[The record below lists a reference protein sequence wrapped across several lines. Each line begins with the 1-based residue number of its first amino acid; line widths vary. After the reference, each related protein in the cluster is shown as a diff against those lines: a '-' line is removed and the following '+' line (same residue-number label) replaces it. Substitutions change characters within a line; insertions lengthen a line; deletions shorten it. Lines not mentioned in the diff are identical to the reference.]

1 LSIRQRY
8 KESLQF
14 DFNYT
19 LSHSTDNAS
28 GLQISNAY
36 DTAFILNPLR
46 PQDSKAASNF
56 DIRHI
61 VNANALWQLPLG
73 RGHQFMNDAPGF
85 VDALI
90 GGWQLTG
97 IFRWN
102 SGLPVQTPFDAAQ
115 WATNWNV
122 QSNGV
127 RVGPFESSPTRGGA
141 SDPNLFSNPK
151 AAYNAFRNAF
161 PGETGD
167 RNVLRLPGYVSL
179 DMGLDKSFRMPY
191 NEKHRLQFRWEVFNV
206 TNTQRLTLFEITRSN
221 LGLNQD
227 SQLPAS
233 DPGPAFGKLDKI
245 QGSPRVMQ
253 FGLRYT
259 F

>member
-1 LSIRQRY
+1 
-8 KESLQF
+8 
-14 DFNYT
+14 
-19 LSHSTDNAS
+19 
-28 GLQISNAY
+28 
-36 DTAFILNPLR
+36 
-46 PQDSKAASNF
+46 
-56 DIRHI
+56 
-61 VNANALWQLPLG
+61 VG
-73 RGHQFMNDAPGF
+73 RGHQFLNDAPGV
-85 VDALI
+85 VDGLI

-179 DMGLDKSFRMPY
+179 DMGLDKSFKMPY

-227 SQLPAS
+227 SQLSTS